1 MTAAPHLLRRYGPAF
16 VMALLIPA
24 LSLLPAWFFARIPG
38 PATFPGADKLI
49 HALMYAALT
58 AALAHALSSAARVR
72 YFWAAGIALAS
83 ALYGLAM
90 EIGQQTLTDSR
101 ALDPFDAL
109 ANLAGA
115 FAAALLACAWSRYR
129 AKRQT
134 RASQMDEPS
143 HP

>member
-24 LSLLPAWFFARIPG
+24 LSLLPACLFARIAG
-38 PATFPGADKLI
+38 PAAFPGADKLI
-49 HALMYAALT
+49 HALMYAALA
-58 AALAHALSSAARVR
+58 AALAHALKPAARAR
-72 YFWAAGIALAS
+72 YRWAAGIALAS

-101 ALDPFDAL
+101 ALDPYDAL

-115 FAAALLACAWSRYR
+115 FATALLACAWSRHR
-129 AKRQT
+129 AKRQA
-134 RASQMDEPS
+134 RASQMDGPGL
-143 HP
+143 P